1 MTTSLEILFGRD
13 SEATETETVEET
25 VTTEQEVAQ
34 PEQEAAPQV
43 ETGVEASQVAA
54 ETETAAEPS
63 EVTGLKAAAAA
74 ERKKRQEIEQELAQV
89 RQMLAQQPPPQE
101 EEKPF
106 LGDEYEQRFTETKTE
121 FQQALTQQKL
131 ELSEAIARERYE
143 DFDAKLDTFKE
154 MLKTDPNLYNR
165 MVGQGNPAGWMYK
178 QASEFEQMQKLKE
191 IGDPVA
197 YANTLKEQL
206 REQIKAELL
215 AEQAAATK
223 AATEAAIRAKLPRT
237 GFAEERSSG
246 TARATVK
253 TFTGPTPLKD
263 LFKR

>member
-1 MTTSLEILFGRD
+1 MARSLEEIFSG
-13 SEATETETVEET
+13 
-25 VTTEQEVAQ
+25 
-34 PEQEAAPQV
+34 
-43 ETGVEASQVAA
+43 
-54 ETETAAEPS
+54 EPS
-63 EVTGLKAAAAA
+63 ELTEPVEPTEPQEPTPPAEPEPEPVITGEPAEPVPPTDPTPEPEEVKGLRAAATA

-154 MLKTDPNLYNR
+154 MLKADPNLYNR